1 MDEELLLLDEQRK
14 CFLKM
19 GSALAEDTMKTVEM
33 TTKDLEYCI
42 NLVDKTGTEFE
53 RTDSNFEGPS
63 IVGKMLSKS
72 TNARYREI
80 IHERVNDVT
89 NFIVHLF

>member
-1 MDEELLLLDEQRK
+1 MDEQRK

-80 IHERVNDVT
+80 IHERVNGYGRLL
-89 NFIVHLF
+89 IVLF

>member
-33 TTKDLEYCI
+33 TTKDLRI
-42 NLVDKTGTEFE
+42 LHKI
-53 RTDSNFEGPS
+53 S
-63 IVGKMLSKS
+63 
-72 TNARYREI
+72 
-80 IHERVNDVT
+80 
-89 NFIVHLF
+89 